1 MKGLELSRKYYEEF
15 GKPMLNKQFSEIVP
29 LIAIGLVGSGS
40 DCYGYDDDIS
50 HDHDF
55 EPGFCLFLPDE
66 SLVDNKTFFEL
77 ERAYSKLPAEFCSY
91 KRSIVKPV
99 GGSRNGIFR
108 TKDFYNKKIGSPDGE
123 LTVEQWFSLPDY
135 AFAEA
140 TNGEIFFDNFG
151 EFTKIR
157 NKLKSRPKDVFLKK
171 LAGNLLIMAQ
181 SGQYNYPRNLNRSET
196 ASAQLALF
204 EFSNAAMKCYFLL
217 NGKYMPYYKWQF
229 RALRDLPNGIYIADS
244 LEFLISTDNS
254 TENADIKIEII
265 NNISEDVIR
274 ILKQKEITKA
284 TCNDLEKHAY
294 SVNDFIKDGNLR
306 NTHILLGI

>member
-15 GKPMLNKQFSEIVP
+15 GKPMLKEQFPEIEH
-29 LIAIGLVGSGS
+29 LIAVGLVGSGS

-66 SLVDNKTFFEL
+66 SIINEKTFFNL
-77 ERAYSKLPAEFCSY
+77 ERAYSKLPKEFYGY
-91 KRSIVKPV
+91 KRSLVKPV
-99 GGSRNGIFR
+99 GGSRNGVFR

-123 LTVEQWFSLPDY
+123 LTYEQWFSLPDY
-135 AFAEA
+135 ALAEA
-140 TNGEIFFDNFG
+140 TNGEIFEDNFG
-151 EFTKIR
+151 EFTEIR
-157 NKLKSRPKDVFLKK
+157 NKLLSMPHDIFLKK

-181 SGQYNYPRNLNRSET
+181 SGQYNYPRILNRGET

-204 EFSNAAMKCYFLL
+204 EFTNSAMKVYFLL
-217 NGKYMPYYKWQF
+217 NEKYMPYYKWQF
-229 RALRDLPNGIYIADS
+229 RALRDLPNGEFMADS

-254 TENADIKIEII
+254 IENANIKNEII
-265 NNISEDVIR
+265 NSVAEEIID
-274 ILKQKEITKA
+274 ILKRKGITKA

-294 SVNDFIKDGNLR
+294 SVNDFIKNGDLR
-306 NTHILLGI
+306 NSHILSGI

>member
-15 GKPMLNKQFSEIVP
+15 GKPMIHEQFGEYEH
-29 LIAIGLVGSGS
+29 LIAVGLVGSGS

-55 EPGFCLFLPDE
+55 EPGFCLFIPDE
-66 SLVDNKTFFEL
+66 NLIDDKIFFNL
-77 ERAYSKLPAEFCSY
+77 ERAYSKLPKEFCGY
-91 KRSIVKPV
+91 KRSLVKPV
-99 GGSRNGIFR
+99 GGSRNGVCR
-108 TKDFYNKKIGSPDGE
+108 TKDFYNKKIGSPNGE
-123 LTVEQWFSLPDY
+123 LTIEQWFSLPDY
-135 AFAEA
+135 ALAEA
-140 TNGEIFFDNFG
+140 TNGEIFKDDFG
-151 EFTKIR
+151 EFTSIR
-157 NKLKSRPKDVFLKK
+157 NKLKNMPEDILLKK

-181 SGQYNYPRNLNRSET
+181 SGQYNYPRILNRGET

-204 EFSNAAMKCYFLL
+204 EFSNAAMKVYFLL

-229 RALRDLPNGIYIADS
+229 RALRDLPNGDFFADS
-244 LEFLISTDNS
+244 LEFLISTDNG
-254 TENADIKIEII
+254 TENANIKNEII
-265 NNISEDVIR
+265 NNVGEEIIN

-294 SVNDFIKDGNLR
+294 SVNDFIKDGDLR

>member
-15 GKPMLNKQFSEIVP
+15 GKPMLKEQFPEIEH
-29 LIAIGLVGSGS
+29 LIAVGLVGSGS

-66 SLVDNKTFFEL
+66 SIIDEKTFFNL
-77 ERAYSKLPAEFCSY
+77 ERAYSKLPKEFCGY
-91 KRSIVKPV
+91 KRSLVKPV
-99 GGSRNGIFR
+99 GGSRNGVFR

-123 LTVEQWFSLPDY
+123 LTYEQWFSLPDY
-135 AFAEA
+135 ALAEA
-140 TNGEIFFDNFG
+140 TNGEIFEDNFG
-151 EFTKIR
+151 EFTEIR
-157 NKLKSRPKDVFLKK
+157 NKLLSMPHDIFLKK

-181 SGQYNYPRNLNRSET
+181 SGQYNYPRILNRGET

-204 EFSNAAMKCYFLL
+204 EFTNSAMKVYFLL

-229 RALRDLPNGIYIADS
+229 RALRDLPNGEFMADS
-244 LEFLISTDNS
+244 LEILISTDNS
-254 TENADIKIEII
+254 IENANIKNEII
-265 NNISEDVIR
+265 NSVAEEIID
-274 ILKQKEITKA
+274 ILKRKGITKA

-294 SVNDFIKDGNLR
+294 SVNDFIKDGDLR
-306 NTHILLGI
+306 NSHILSGI

>member
-1 MKGLELSRKYYEEF
+1 MKGLELSKKYYEEY
-15 GKPMLNKQFSEIVP
+15 GKPMLKEQFSEIEH
-29 LIAIGLVGSGS
+29 LIAVGLVGSGS

-66 SLVDNKTFFEL
+66 SIIDEKTFFNL
-77 ERAYSKLPAEFCSY
+77 ERAYSKLPKEFYGY
-91 KRSIVKPV
+91 KRSLVKPV
-99 GGSRNGIFR
+99 GGSRNGVFR

-123 LTVEQWFSLPDY
+123 LTYEQWFSLPDY
-135 AFAEA
+135 ALAEA
-140 TNGEIFFDNFG
+140 TNGEIFKDDLG
-151 EFTKIR
+151 EFTEIR
-157 NKLKSRPKDVFLKK
+157 NKLLNMPEDILLKK

-181 SGQYNYPRNLNRSET
+181 SGQYNYPRILNRGET

-204 EFSNAAMKCYFLL
+204 EFSNAALKCYFLL

-229 RALRDLPNGIYIADS
+229 RALRALPKGEFIADS

-254 TENADIKIEII
+254 TENANIKNEII
-265 NNISEDVIR
+265 NSVAEEIIG
-274 ILKQKEITKA
+274 ILKQNEITKA

-294 SVNDFIKDGNLR
+294 SVNDFIKDGDLR
-306 NTHILLGI
+306 NSHILSGI

>member
-15 GKPMLNKQFSEIVP
+15 GKPMLKEQFPEIEHLV
-29 LIAIGLVGSGS
+29 AVGLVGSGS

-66 SLVDNKTFFEL
+66 SVIDEKTFFNL
-77 ERAYSKLPAEFCSY
+77 ERAYSKLPKEFCGY
-91 KRSIVKPV
+91 KRSLIKPV
-99 GGSRNGIFR
+99 GGSRNGVFR
-108 TKDFYNKKIGSPDGE
+108 TSDFYNKKIGSPNGE

-135 AFAEA
+135 ALAEA
-140 TNGEIFFDNFG
+140 TNGKIFEDKLG
-151 EFTKIR
+151 EFTEIR
-157 NKLKSRPKDVFLKK
+157 NRLINMPQDIFLKK

-181 SGQYNYPRNLNRSET
+181 SGQYNYPRILNRGET

-204 EFSNAAMKCYFLL
+204 EFSNSAMKAFFLL
-217 NGKYMPYYKWQF
+217 NGRYMPYYKWQF
-229 RALRDLPNGIYIADS
+229 RALRDLPKGEHLADS

-254 TENADIKIEII
+254 TENANIKNEII
-265 NNISEDVIR
+265 NSISEKIIS
-274 ILKQKEITKA
+274 ILKEKGITKA

-294 SVNDFIKDGNLR
+294 SVNDFIKDGSLR
-306 NTHILLGI
+306 NSHILSGI